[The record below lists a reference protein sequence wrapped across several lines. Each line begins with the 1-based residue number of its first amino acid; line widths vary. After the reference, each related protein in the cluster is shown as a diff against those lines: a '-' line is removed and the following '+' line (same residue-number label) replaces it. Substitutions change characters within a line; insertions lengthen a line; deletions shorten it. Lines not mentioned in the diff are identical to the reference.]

1 MGQGRKRHG
10 EKGGTTAVEQQ
21 QKLYILKNIYR
32 EKLNKLYANKIQ
44 QLMNKILERQ
54 KLPKLI
60 QEEKDKLNGPIFIKD
75 TAS

>member
-1 MGQGRKRHG
+1 M
-10 EKGGTTAVEQQ
+10 
-21 QKLYILKNIYR
+21 KNIYR